1 MNEKAEII
9 HELMNKVTE
18 LEKFFK
24 EHNPVD
30 VFSEE
35 IRPCKNSDGKILNV
49 NIGFSFQSR
58 KDDEKLELCIRDFS
72 IGHCITYIMHT
83 GSKEWKEE
91 HYVTAD

>member
-9 HELMNKVTE
+9 HELMNKVSE
-18 LEKFFK
+18 LEKFFQ

-49 NIGFSFQSR
+49 NIGFSFQSD
-58 KDDEKLELCIRDFS
+58 KADEKPELCIRNFY
-72 IGHCITYIMHT
+72 IGHGVTYVRHT

-91 HYVTAD
+91 HYGN